1 MPEFARI
8 AFKWSIIM
16 IVLMILIGIAITVAG
31 EL

>member
-8 AFKWSIIM
+8 KWSVIM
-16 IVLMILIGIAITVAG
+16 IVLMVLIAVAITIAG

>member
-8 AFKWSIIM
+8 KWPVIM
-16 IVLMILIGIAITVAG
+16 IVLMVLIAVAITIAG

>member
-8 AFKWSIIM
+8 KWSVIM
-16 IVLMILIGIAITVAG
+16 IVLIVLIAVAITIAG

>member
-8 AFKWSIIM
+8 KWSVIM
-16 IVLMILIGIAITVAG
+16 IVLMVLIGIAITVAG